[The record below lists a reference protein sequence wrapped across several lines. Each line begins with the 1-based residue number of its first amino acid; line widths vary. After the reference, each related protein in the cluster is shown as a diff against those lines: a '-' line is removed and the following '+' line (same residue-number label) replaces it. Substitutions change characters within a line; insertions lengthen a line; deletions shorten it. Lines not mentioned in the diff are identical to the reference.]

1 MFRFPIPSAMP
12 GLARVDVILD
22 EPIPA
27 AGTGKIIDTN
37 GGGWSLRYSR
47 GGTYLTMMTIEDGSM
62 CSFAP
67 WPEYPEFWS
76 ASGLV
81 VNTERVGLASAF
93 YICAMKL
100 IRFSGGKQ
108 ISPSDN
114 VTPLGRGLWGKLDPA
129 IGWEPVAAT
138 GGFRLDLSGRAP
150 P

>member
-1 MFRFPIPSAMP
+1 MFRFPIPSVMP

-22 EPIPA
+22 GSIPA
-27 AGTGKIIDTN
+27 TGTGRIIDKN
-37 GGGWSLRYSR
+37 GGEWSLRYSC
-47 GGTYLTMMTIEDGSM
+47 GGIYLTMMIIEDGSM

-67 WPEYPEFWS
+67 WPGYPDFWS
-76 ASGLV
+76 ASGLS

-93 YICAMKL
+93 YICARKL
-100 IRFSGGKQ
+100 MPFSGGKQ

-129 IGWEPVAAT
+129 IRWEPVAAT
-138 GGFRLDLSGRAP
+138 GGLRLDLSGRAP

>member
-1 MFRFPIPSAMP
+1 MSRFPIPSAMP

-37 GGGWSLRYSR
+37 GDQWSLRYDC
-47 GGTYLTMMTIEDGSM
+47 GDTYLTMIITEDDSM

-67 WPEYPEFWS
+67 WPEYPDFWS
-76 ASGLV
+76 ASGLI

-93 YICAMKL
+93 YICARKL

-114 VTPLGRGLWGKLDPA
+114 VTPLGRGLWGKLDPS

-138 GGFRLDLSGRAP
+138 GGFRLDLSGRALP
-150 P
+150 